1 MAKTPNYAGFWIRF
15 LAYIIDAVIL
25 SVLSRILTGSGSG
38 GDIQPLIIALY
49 FGAFWMWKAATPGS
63 MLLGMRVVSV
73 DGKPLTP
80 KQVILRLV
88 GYFLSTIALS
98 IGFIWI
104 AFDAQKQGWS
114 DKIAKTYV
122 VKND

>member
-15 LAYIIDAVIL
+15 LAYIIDAVAL
-25 SVLSRILTGSGSG
+25 SVISGLLLDTPANGSGL
-38 GDIQPLIIALY
+38 LIPALY
-49 FGAFWMWKAATPGS
+49 FGAFWMWKAASPGS

-73 DGKPLTP
+73 DGKPLNIQ
-80 KQVILRLV
+80 QVALRLV
-88 GYFLSTIALS
+88 GYLVSAVVLG
-98 IGFIWI
+98 IGFITI
-104 AFDAQKQGWS
+104 AFDDKKQGWA